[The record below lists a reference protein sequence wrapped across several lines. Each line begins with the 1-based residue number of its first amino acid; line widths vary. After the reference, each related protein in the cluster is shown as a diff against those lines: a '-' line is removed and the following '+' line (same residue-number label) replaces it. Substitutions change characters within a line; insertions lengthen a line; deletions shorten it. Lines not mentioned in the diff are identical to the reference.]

1 MISAK
6 INSMG
11 NLISFKKMSN
21 TISRQKLIEM
31 GQTARQDRD
40 RLLEE
45 HPELKEFQKKIDRC
59 LDNAG
64 SSENRMAVLG
74 IMIEAKLKE
83 LRDELSHLSFLM
95 RQYKTPYQTSDE

>member
-1 MISAK
+1 
-6 INSMG
+6 
-11 NLISFKKMSN
+11 MSR
-21 TISRQKLIEM
+21 TISRQELIEM
-31 GQTARQDRD
+31 GNTARQERD

-45 HPELKEFQKKIDRC
+45 HPELKEFQKKIERC

-83 LRDELSHLSFLM
+83 LRDELSHLSLLM
-95 RQYKTPYQTSDE
+95 RQYKTPNHTSDD

>member
-1 MISAK
+1 
-6 INSMG
+6 MG
-11 NLISFKKMSN
+11 K
-21 TISRQKLIEM
+21 
-31 GQTARQDRD
+31 TALQERD
-40 RLLEE
+40 RLLNE

-83 LRDELSHLSFLM
+83 LQDELSHLSFLM
-95 RQYKTPYQTSDE
+95 RQSNISVNAPDK